1 MKALF
6 NTLTDEQRVATLNSL
21 YQKGMNTR
29 KEDLSF
35 SADKLVYV
43 KPFITQLLN
52 AASEKDFSTKLMIR
66 QVVDE
71 LLSDIFDEV
80 ALSCNRNG
88 NYPLEQAAKELGLS
102 IFLKVN
108 KERSY
113 ELRKVA

>member
-6 NTLTDEQRVATLNSL
+6 NTLTDKQRIATLNSL

-35 SADKLVYV
+35 SAEKLVYV

-52 AASEKDFSTKLMIR
+52 AASSKDFSTKLMVR

-71 LLSDIFDEV
+71 LLKDIFDEV

-88 NYPLEQAAKELGLS
+88 NYPIEQAANELGLS
-102 IFLKVN
+102 MFLTSNSKAN
-108 KERSY
+108 Y